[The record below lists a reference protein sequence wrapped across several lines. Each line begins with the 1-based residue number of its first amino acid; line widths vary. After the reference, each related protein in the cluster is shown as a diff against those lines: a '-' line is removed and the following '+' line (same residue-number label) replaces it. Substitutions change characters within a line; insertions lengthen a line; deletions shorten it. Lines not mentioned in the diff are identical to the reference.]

1 MSDTPRLVFRGAKL
15 LDGLSRPR
23 KDTSVVVEAE
33 RISRVAPDAAVESR
47 PEDRVVEVAGRT
59 LMPGM
64 FSCHFHSS
72 WEGLSPISAP
82 ATGLHAPPAY
92 MALTAGKNARVA
104 LEHGITGV
112 IGSSV
117 GYGIDASLKQA
128 IEDGL
133 VPGPR
138 MLAGSHELCSTG
150 DLPTGSQVNWHM
162 QLGNLGVVRRGD
174 GPVAFQRLVRE
185 EIKQG
190 ADVVKLSATRGHGA
204 GATEPSLALTV
215 VEIEAAARAA
225 HQRGKRLRAHAV
237 SKEGILACA
246 RAGVDLIDHAD
257 QLDDECIEAILE
269 RDLTIVPSAMYVVRT
284 LQLFDE
290 GMMQSFLPDPIP
302 PIFEETIRTMR
313 SDLENSAVFLPRAVR
328 AGVRIASGDDYGT
341 AYLLHGEYAK
351 EYAYYVDEVGI
362 DALEVLRWATLAG
375 AEAMGRGDEL
385 GSIEVGKLA
394 DLLVVDGD
402 PVSDIACLQDP
413 ERIAIVLKGGNF
425 EKGGTAEA

>member
-1 MSDTPRLVFRGAKL
+1 MTGSRLVFRGANV
-15 LDGLSRPR
+15 LDGLSPPR
-23 KDTSVVVEAE
+23 KDTTVVVEGE
-33 RISRVAPDAAVESR
+33 RIAAVVADAAAELK
-47 PEDRVVEVAGRT
+47 PDDRVIEVAGRT

-92 MALTAGKNARVA
+92 MALTAGKNARIA

-117 GYGIDASLKQA
+117 AYGIDASLKQA
-128 IEDGL
+128 IADGI

-138 MLAGSHELCSTG
+138 VLAGSHELCSTG
-150 DLPTGSQVNWHM
+150 DLPSGNMVNWHM
-162 QLGNLGVVRRGD
+162 QLGNLGVVRTGD
-174 GPVAFQRLVRE
+174 GPTEFQRLVRE

-190 ADVVKLSATRGHGA
+190 ADVVKLSATRGHAA
-204 GATEPSLALTV
+204 GASDESVSLTEA
-215 VEIEAAARAA
+215 EIEAAARAA
-225 HQRGKRLRAHAV
+225 HQRGKRLRAHAA
-237 SKEGILACA
+237 SRNGILACA

-269 RDLTIVPSAMYVVRT
+269 RDLTIVPSVMYVVRT
-284 LQLFDE
+284 VQLYE
-290 GMMQSFLPDPIP
+290 QGLMQPFLPDPVP
-302 PIFEETIRTMR
+302 PMFEETIRTMR
-313 SDLENSAVFLPRAVR
+313 VDLENISQALPRAVR

-351 EYAYYVDEVGI
+351 EYAYYVDEIGI
-362 DALEVLRWATLAG
+362 EPLEVLRWATVAG

-385 GSIEVGKLA
+385 GSIEAGKLA

-402 PVSDIACLQDP
+402 PSTDIHCLQDP
-413 ERIAIVLKGGNF
+413 ARIPIVLKGGAF
-425 EKGGTAEA
+425 AKGSATAA